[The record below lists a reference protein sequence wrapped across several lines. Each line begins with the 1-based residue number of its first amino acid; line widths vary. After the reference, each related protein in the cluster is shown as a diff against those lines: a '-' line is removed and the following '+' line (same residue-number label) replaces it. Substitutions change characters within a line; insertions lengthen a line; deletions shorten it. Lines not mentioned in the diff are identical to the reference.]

1 MKTCWAIGQ
10 YEEPIA
16 IVETEADAEEI
27 FMDLVMEEQYF
38 FCISEINRGGLSM
51 EECKQREWIW
61 LTDWEYFLIP
71 VLNLL

>member
-1 MKTCWAIGQ
+1 MKTCWAICQ

-38 FCISEINRGGLSM
+38 RCVAEINRGGVSV
-51 EECKQREWIW
+51 EECKQKEWIW
-61 LTDWEYFLIP
+61 LSDWDYFLVP
-71 VLNLL
+71 VVNLL

>member
-10 YEEPIA
+10 YEDPIA

-38 FCISEINRGGLSM
+38 HCISSINLGGFSIK
-51 EECKQREWIW
+51 ECKQKEWIW
-61 LTDWEYFLIP
+61 LGDFDYFLIP
-71 VLNLL
+71 VCNLL